1 MSHPA
6 YRQHVSATATPA
18 RGRMLAMPRRFTL
31 LICLLAALAVP
42 VAAAHAQDSPFAP
55 LPPATTVPD
64 DTATSSS
71 TTTSSDDGGLASW
84 QQVLIFA
91 GGGILL
97 LGIAWAIVSDARSVA
112 PTGDDTEEQ
121 LQSKARREEDIKR
134 RKAKNRAAA
143 KRSRAARKR
152 NR

>member
-1 MSHPA
+1 
-6 YRQHVSATATPA
+6 
-18 RGRMLAMPRRFTL
+18 MPRRLTL
-31 LICLLAALAVP
+31 LICLVAALAVP
-42 VAAAHAQDSPFAP
+42 VGIAHAQSSPFAP
-55 LPPATTVPD
+55 LPPSQPQQAPPPTV
-64 DTATSSS
+64 TSSTAAS
-71 TTTSSDDGGLASW
+71 TDNGGLKGW

-97 LGIAWAIVSDARSVA
+97 LGIAWAIVSDARSHA
-112 PTGDDTEEQ
+112 PTGDETEDQHVEK
-121 LQSKARREEDIKR
+121 LRREDDIKR

>member
-1 MSHPA
+1 MA
-6 YRQHVSATATPA
+6 
-18 RGRMLAMPRRFTL
+18 RMLRRFTL
-31 LICLLAALAVP
+31 LICLFALVVP
-42 VAAAHAQDSPFAP
+42 IAAHAQSSPFAP
-55 LPPATTVPD
+55 LPPASTTPD
-64 DTATSSS
+64 QPTVTATTSSS
-71 TTTSSDDGGLASW
+71 STDGGGLATW

-112 PTGDDTEEQ
+112 PALDSESQ
-121 LQSKARREEDIKR
+121 LETRERREADIKR